1 MESRNL
7 NPFVASERILNVLGL
22 ANIYNVRPSTLLY
35 IKDEYTAFCFDEACG
50 YIYAKMQNK
59 ETPIFKK
66 DNDKEDNEKNHY
78 SSFSELVKH
87 TIK

>member
-1 MESRNL
+1 
-7 NPFVASERILNVLGL
+7 
-22 ANIYNVRPSTLLY
+22 
-35 IKDEYTAFCFDEACG
+35 
-50 YIYAKMQNK
+50 MQNK

-66 DNDKEDNEKNHY
+66 DNEKEDNEKNHY

>member
-1 MESRNL
+1 M
-7 NPFVASERILNVLGL
+7 LGL

-66 DNDKEDNEKNHY
+66 EQDNEKKHY